1 MKRQKWIMRGINYSL
16 LALISIV
23 LLIPYMVMLTT
34 ALKDSSVVLS
44 LPPQL
49 IPANPHWSNFITAL
63 QRMDFFLLLRN
74 TLIHTLSVIIG
85 TLISCSIIAYG
96 FARLQFAGKGFWFLV
111 LIVTMIIPGQIT
123 MIPMYIMMRWVGWID
138 TFYPLIVPAFFG
150 TPFFIFLTRQFF
162 MTIPRELDDAATID
176 GCGPFRIF
184 YKIMLPLVKPV
195 LATITI
201 FTFMGIWNDFLGPLI
216 YLQSDKMKTL
226 SLGLYVFQDS
236 HSTEWNLLMAASL
249 IVMLPCLIVFFF
261 FQRFFIEGAV
271 VSGIKG

>member
-1 MKRQKWIMRGINYSL
+1 MKQQKWTMALINYSL

-23 LLIPYMVMLTT
+23 LLVPFMVMLTT
-34 ALKDSSVVLS
+34 ALKDSATVLS
-44 LPPQL
+44 IPPEI
-49 IPANPHWSNFITAL
+49 IPVKAHWSNFMTAIEK
-63 QRMDFFLLLRN
+63 MDFLLLLRN
-74 TLIHTLSVIIG
+74 TLIHTVSVIIG
-85 TLISCSIIAYG
+85 TLISCSLVAYG
-96 FARLQFAGKGFWFLV
+96 FARLQFAGRNFWFLV

-150 TPFFIFLTRQFF
+150 TAFYIFLMRQFF

-184 YKIMLPLVKPV
+184 YRIMLPLVKPV

-216 YLQSDKMKTL
+216 YLQSDNMKTL
-226 SLGLYVFQDS
+226 SLGLYVFQGT
-236 HSTEWNLLMAASL
+236 HATEWNLLMAASI
-249 IVMLPCLIVFFF
+249 IVMLPCLLIFFF
-261 FQRFFIEGAV
+261 FQRYFIEGAA

>member
-1 MKRQKWIMRGINYSL
+1 MKRQKWIMSGINYTL

-49 IPANPHWSNFITAL
+49 IPAKAHWGNFITAL

-74 TLIHTLSVIIG
+74 TLIHTVSVIVG

-96 FARLQFAGKGFWFLV
+96 FARLQFAGRNFWFLV

-123 MIPMYIMMRWVGWID
+123 MIPMYIMMRYVGWID

-226 SLGLYVFQDS
+226 SLGLYVFQDT
-236 HSTEWNLLMAASL
+236 HATEWNLLMAASL

-261 FQRFFIEGAV
+261 FQRFFIEGAA

>member
-1 MKRQKWIMRGINYSL
+1 MKRQKWIMSGINYTL

-44 LPPQL
+44 LPPEL
-49 IPANPHWSNFITAL
+49 IPAKAHWGNFITAL

-74 TLIHTLSVIIG
+74 TLIHTVSVIVG

-96 FARLQFAGKGFWFLV
+96 FARLQFAGRNFWFLV

-226 SLGLYVFQDS
+226 SLGLYVFQDT
-236 HSTEWNLLMAASL
+236 HATEWNLLMAASL
-249 IVMLPCLIVFFF
+249 IVMLPCLIIFFF
-261 FQRFFIEGAV
+261 FQRFFIEGAA

>member
-1 MKRQKWIMRGINYSL
+1 MKRQKWILSGINYTL
-16 LALISIV
+16 LVLISIV
-23 LLIPYMVMLTT
+23 LLIPYLVMLTT

-49 IPANPHWSNFITAL
+49 IPAQAHWGNFITAL
-63 QRMDFFLLLRN
+63 NRMHFFMLLRN
-74 TLIHTLSVIIG
+74 TMIHTSSVIVG

-96 FARLQFAGKGFWFLV
+96 FARLQFAGKNFWFL
-111 LIVTMIIPGQIT
+111 IMIITMIIPGQIT
-123 MIPMYIMMRWVGWID
+123 MIPMYIMMRSIGWID

-176 GCGPFRIF
+176 GCGPFGIF

-216 YLQSDKMKTL
+216 YLQSDNMKTL
-226 SLGLYVFQDS
+226 SLGLYVFQDI
-236 HSTEWNLLMAASL
+236 TKPEWNLLMAASL